1 MNQDPIHVRPQAGPD
16 TPQAGPR
23 RGGALTTLLVIFTI
37 GQVFGIVLLAVLASE
52 LADHGRSVPALLF
65 AGMALGVV
73 AIVAIVGIWRWRR
86 WALHLFGV
94 VAVIGFVSDLLSG
107 LPLLTMVVRLAL
119 LVGLV
124 AALRPHWPSF
134 R

>member
-1 MNQDPIHVRPQAGPD
+1 MNQDPIHVDPPAEPG

-37 GQVFGIVLLAVLASE
+37 GQLFGIYLVATVATE
-52 LADHGRSVPALLF
+52 LADHGREVPPIVF
-65 AGMALGVV
+65 PSMILGIV

-86 WALHLFGV
+86 WAVYLFGL
-94 VAVIGFVSDLLSG
+94 VAVIGFVIDLLTG
-107 LPLLTMVVRLAL
+107 LPLVTLVVRLAV